1 MNRILEA
8 LAEDNLCINPSTYKG
23 TPQYRKA
30 IKAMCEAGETLEDKL
45 NGEEKELFEKFRDA
59 QADEGQLYA
68 VERFIRG
75 YRVGVMMM
83 CEVFSGTN
91 DLILC
96 KEGE

>member
-1 MNRILEA
+1 MNKILQA

-23 TPQYRKA
+23 TPQYRKV
-30 IKAMCEAGETLEDKL
+30 IKAMCEAGEALEDKL
-45 NGEEKELFEKFRDA
+45 NGEEKELFEQFRDA
-59 QADEGQLYA
+59 QSEEAQLYA

-83 CEVFSGTN
+83 CEVFAGTS
-91 DLILC
+91 DLILS